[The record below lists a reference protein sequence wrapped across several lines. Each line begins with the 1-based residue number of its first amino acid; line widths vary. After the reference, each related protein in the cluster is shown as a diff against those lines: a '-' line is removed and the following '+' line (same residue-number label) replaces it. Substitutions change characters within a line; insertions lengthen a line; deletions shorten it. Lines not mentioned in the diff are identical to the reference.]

1 MSVIAERMDT
11 ERRWNGNDREK
22 LKYSKVNLCQYLK
35 SRVLRLGLK
44 LGLCSE
50 RPATEAIN
58 CVL

>member
-1 MSVIAERMDT
+1 MDT